1 MILQKT
7 GFFHHRY
14 LFLENYQRR
23 CAAVIEQN
31 RENSQW
37 VSINKIMLPKY
48 VYDHLFLFL
57 SETRS
62 SLGNLAPIDLIPGL
76 EREFISDPSSLDS
89 STLKSLYQM
98 DCSTVPFYDNQ
109 EGTIRDLHQLDSKY
123 GIKNQEKADDLL
135 QQGVSS
141 SCEKNSVDD
150 SQRIMDIV
158 SPTSPSL
165 FDNCTQKTPQFKRLQ
180 SMSTIADS
188 SEESTIDIPMQ
199 RLSPLN
205 EETPPITYAPAKK
218 KLKRSDRVLFY
229 EDDAGKK
236 RKL

>member
-23 CAAVIEQN
+23 CATVIEQN

-76 EREFISDPSSLDS
+76 EREFISDPSS
-89 STLKSLYQM
+89 
-98 DCSTVPFYDNQ
+98 
-109 EGTIRDLHQLDSKY
+109 R
-123 GIKNQEKADDLL
+123 
-135 QQGVSS
+135 
-141 SCEKNSVDD
+141 
-150 SQRIMDIV
+150 
-158 SPTSPSL
+158 
-165 FDNCTQKTPQFKRLQ
+165 
-180 SMSTIADS
+180 
-188 SEESTIDIPMQ
+188 
-199 RLSPLN
+199 
-205 EETPPITYAPAKK
+205 
-218 KLKRSDRVLFY
+218 
-229 EDDAGKK
+229 
-236 RKL
+236 

>member
-1 MILQKT
+1 
-7 GFFHHRY
+7 
-14 LFLENYQRR
+14 
-23 CAAVIEQN
+23 
-31 RENSQW
+31 
-37 VSINKIMLPKY
+37 
-48 VYDHLFLFL
+48 
-57 SETRS
+57 
-62 SLGNLAPIDLIPGL
+62 
-76 EREFISDPSSLDS
+76 
-89 STLKSLYQM
+89 M

-109 EGTIRDLHQLDSKY
+109 EGTIRDLHQLDSIY
-123 GIKNQEKADDLL
+123 GIKSLEKADDLL

-150 SQRIMDIV
+150 SQRIMEIV

-205 EETPPITYAPAKK
+205 EETPPITYAPGKK
-218 KLKRSDRVLFY
+218 K
-229 EDDAGKK
+229 
-236 RKL
+236 

>member
-62 SLGNLAPIDLIPGL
+62 SLDLAPIDLIPGL
-76 EREFISDPSSLDS
+76 KRKFISDPSSLDS
-89 STLKSLYQM
+89 STLKSLYEM
-98 DCSTVPFYDNQ
+98 YCSTVPFYDNQ
-109 EGTIRDLHQLDSKY
+109 EGTIRDLHQLDSIY
-123 GIKNQEKADDLL
+123 GIKNLEKADDLL

-150 SQRIMDIV
+150 SKRIMDIV
-158 SPTSPSL
+158 SPTSPPL
-165 FDNCTQKTPQFKRLQ
+165 FDNCTKKTPQFKRLQ
-180 SMSTIADS
+180 RMSTIADS

-205 EETPPITYAPAKK
+205 KETPPITYAPAKK
-218 KLKRSDRVLFY
+218 KLKRSDRTLFY